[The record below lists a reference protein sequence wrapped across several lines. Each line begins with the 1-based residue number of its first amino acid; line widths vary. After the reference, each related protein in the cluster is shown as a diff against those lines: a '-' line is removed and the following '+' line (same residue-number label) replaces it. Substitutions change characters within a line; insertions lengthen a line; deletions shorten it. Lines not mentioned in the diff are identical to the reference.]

1 VSVKWERGFA
11 FPKGTEVCEKEK
23 KAQETR
29 KKESVGREGKGTCSG
44 EVLVWRRRETKR
56 EVWESLEAPYK
67 YGIHP

>member
-1 VSVKWERGFA
+1 MKWERGFA

-44 EVLVWRRRETKR
+44 EERVGLAEKRLR
-56 EVWESLEAPYK
+56 EVWESRGGA
-67 YGIHP
+67 I